1 MVSSKTSLN
10 LYPILTSGRLE
21 DTTAENAPP
30 PTLDALAGRTADK
43 PVAPPAQLP
52 ATVPALKQHR
62 FIESSVYPGLETN
75 IHEKVLE
82 FSQEPIPDIRSDIS
96 IQRHGKDTPFRPYR
110 AIKTWV
116 ETMMEK
122 NARQASVSYNT
133 TVELV
138 EKDATTNTWK
148 VTLRKPI
155 EGKDEDYWWTETF
168 DAVVVANG
176 HYFVP
181 WIPSITGLEEFA
193 ATSPDAVIHSK
204 AYRNKELYRG
214 KRVVVVGASISGAD
228 LAFALAPIVA
238 APLTAVVR
246 GKYNIFFGDHAFQHP
261 AIVRRPTITKI
272 ETTGR
277 KATVHFEDGTSLD
290 GVNHIIFGTGYT
302 WTLPFLPCVEVKN
315 NHPVGLYQHVFW
327 QNDPTLCFVGAVQAG
342 FTFKIFEWQAVVT
355 ARYLSGRC
363 VLPSVEK
370 QIQWTE
376 DRKQITGDGPGFAAL
391 FDNDPSNVV
400 DHFEDLR
407 RLAGEPS
414 KLANGRVVGRSLP
427 PFSPDWMRAYYE
439 GHNMR
444 IQMWKNGNE
453 AARKEL
459 VAKSVPPAAEYNEK
473 VADEMIVEVPA
484 IERLD

>member
-1 MVSSKTSLN
+1 M
-10 LYPILTSGRLE
+10 
-21 DTTAENAPP
+21 
-30 PTLDALAGRTADK
+30 
-43 PVAPPAQLP
+43 
-52 ATVPALKQHR
+52 
-62 FIESSVYPGLETN
+62 YPGLETN
-75 IHEKVLE
+75 IHETVLE
-82 FSQEPIPDIRSDIS
+82 FSQEPIPDIRSEIS

-122 NARQASVSYNT
+122 NTRQASVSYNT

-138 EKDATTNTWK
+138 EKDNSTNTWV
-148 VTLRKPI
+148 VTLRKPVD
-155 EGKDEDYWWTETF
+155 GKDEDYWWKETF

-181 WIPSITGLEEFA
+181 WIPSITGLAEFA

-246 GKYNIFFGDHAFQHP
+246 GKYNIFFGDHAFHHP

-272 ETTGR
+272 ETTG
-277 KATVHFEDGTSLD
+277 KQATVYFEDGTSLE
-290 GVNHIIFGTGYT
+290 GVDHIIFGTGYT
-302 WTLPFLPCVEVKN
+302 WTLPFLPCVEIKN

-342 FTFKIFEWQAVVT
+342 FTFKIFEYQAVCC
-355 ARYLSGRC
+355 ARFLASLGKNGKC
-363 VLPSVEK
+363 VLPPVEK

-400 DHFEDLR
+400 DHFEDMR
-407 RLAGEPS
+407 RLAGEPT
-414 KLANGRVVGRSLP
+414 KLDDGREVGRRYVSMQFTVIFNLTLTPTRLP
-427 PFSPDWMRAYYE
+427 EFQQSWMDAYYE
-439 GHNMR
+439 GHNLR

-459 VAKSVPPAAEYNEK
+459 EAKSVPLPSPEYINKK
-473 VADEMIVEVPA
+473 VADETVVEVPA
-484 IERLD
+484 VERLD